1 MNPAGR
7 RVEATQMIGIDHL
20 RRMPAA
26 ARQWRCMIRALA
38 GRPGAPD
45 CFLLKALLA

>member
-1 MNPAGR
+1 MKPAGR
-7 RVEATQMIGIDHL
+7 RIQATQMTGINQL

-38 GRPGAPD
+38 GLPGTPD
-45 CFLLKALLA
+45 CFLLKAPLT